1 MRRRLIFSNLAIE
14 GNIEYIQ
21 QKNEFDYLKAL
32 INSLGKGRCIGILL
46 HGPPGT
52 GKTLLATSLAKHFNS
67 KYYIIDGSPDLDRRD
82 IEGNWELFNGET
94 RFNHGPLTRAIEDA
108 NSTGICF
115 IIINEI
121 NAIRESEQISLNSLL
136 SESHINLISK
146 GFEKYSLKETSKL
159 VIIGTMNKG
168 VIGINK
174 LQEAFEDRFL
184 VCPEITYP
192 TKQKEIEIA
201 VKLTGCKDKV
211 AETVVDA
218 ARQIRKQAIKDFS
231 ITKIFST
238 RLIVNFCL
246 IVSKMSSNYLR
257 YNIEN
262 IIINKL
268 GENQEEKKSIAM
280 ILDGKLFED
289 NLRKYLN
296 PQTEIGLG
304 IKGNQE
310 APRAPEAK
318 IVNNFRSK
326 VEMYVFELENANYKN
341 KNGSLMWKFFDWFW
355 QHDRT
360 ALKDYIQ
367 LTEKMGYHEVYNENT
382 GNSHLY
388 NGEITLTYIKWLYRN
403 KNKDLMDFMRRICPV
418 LN

>member
-1 MRRRLIFSNLAIE
+1 M
-14 GNIEYIQ
+14 
-21 QKNEFDYLKAL
+21 KAL

-52 GKTLLATSLAKHFNS
+52 GKTLLATSLAKEFNS
-67 KYYIIDGSPDLDRRD
+67 SYFIIDGSPDLDRRD
-82 IEGNWELFNGET
+82 IEGNWELFNGDT
-94 RFNHGPLTRAIEDA
+94 QFNHGPLTRAIEDA
-108 NSTGICF
+108 NKNGICF
-115 IIINEI
+115 IVINEI

-146 GFEKYSLKETSKL
+146 GFERYSLKETSKL
-159 VIIGTMNKG
+159 VIIGTMNRG

-184 VCPEITYP
+184 VCPEINYP

-201 VKLTGCKDKV
+201 VKLTGCKSNV

-238 RLIVNFCL
+238 RLVVNFCL
-246 IVSKMSSNYLR
+246 IVSNMSPDYLR

-289 NLRKYLN
+289 NLRKTLVPNSKAKSEVYRDLVL
-296 PQTEIGLG
+296 T
-304 IKGNQE
+304 
-310 APRAPEAK
+310 RAPEAK
-318 IVNNFRSK
+318 IISNFRSK
-326 VEMYVFELENANYKN
+326 VEKYVFELGNEKFKN
-341 KNGSLMWKFFDWFW
+341 KSGSLMWKFFAWFW
-355 QHDRT
+355 QNHRT
-360 ALKDYIQ
+360 SLKDYIC
-367 LTEKMGYHEVYNENT
+367 LTEKLGYHKIYKENM
-382 GNSHLY
+382 GQNHLCG
-388 NGEITLTYIKWLYRN
+388 GEITLAYIKWLYRN
-403 KNKDLMDFMRRICPV
+403 RNKDLMDFMRRVCPV

>member
-1 MRRRLIFSNLAIE
+1 M
-14 GNIEYIQ
+14 
-21 QKNEFDYLKAL
+21 KAL
-32 INSLGKGRCIGILL
+32 INSLGNGRCIGILL

-52 GKTLLATSLAKHFNS
+52 GKTLLATSLAKELNS
-67 KYYIIDGSPDLDRRD
+67 SYFIIDGSPDLDRRD
-82 IEGNWELFNGET
+82 IEGNWELINGDTKFNY
-94 RFNHGPLTRAIEDA
+94 GPLTRAIEDA
-108 NSTGICF
+108 NKNGISF
-115 IIINEI
+115 IVINEI

-146 GFEKYSLKETSKL
+146 GFERCSLKETSKL

-168 VIGINK
+168 VLGINK

-201 VKLTGCKDKV
+201 VKLSGCKKIV

-246 IVSKMSSNYLR
+246 IVSNMSPDYLR

-262 IIINKL
+262 VIINKL

-289 NLRKYLN
+289 NLKKYLI
-296 PQTEIGLG
+296 PSSDAKSGLKTNL
-304 IKGNQE
+304 IS
-310 APRAPEAK
+310 PRAPEVK
-318 IVNNFRSK
+318 VISNFKSK
-326 VEMYVFELENANYKN
+326 VEKYVFELGNGKYKN
-341 KNGSLMWKFFDWFW
+341 ENGSLMWKFFDWFW
-355 QHDRT
+355 HQHRT
-360 ALKDYIQ
+360 SLKDYIQ
-367 LTEKMGYHEVYNENT
+367 LTEKLGYDKIYKENT
-382 GNSHLY
+382 RRNHLY
-388 NGEITLTYIKWLYRN
+388 NGEITFRYIKWLYRD

-418 LN
+418 LD

>member
-1 MRRRLIFSNLAIE
+1 
-14 GNIEYIQ
+14 
-21 QKNEFDYLKAL
+21 LKAL
-32 INSLGKGRCIGILL
+32 INSLGSGRCIGILL

-52 GKTLLATSLAKHFNS
+52 GKTLLATSLAKDFNS
-67 KYYIIDGSPDLDRRD
+67 SYFIIDGSPDLDRRD
-82 IEGNWELFNGET
+82 IEGNWELFNGDT
-94 RFNHGPLTRAIEDA
+94 KFNQGPLTRAIEDA
-108 NSTGICF
+108 NNKGISF
-115 IIINEI
+115 IVINEI

-136 SESHINLISK
+136 SENHINLISK
-146 GFEKYSLKETSKL
+146 GFERYSLKETSKL

-192 TKQKEIEIA
+192 AKQKEIEIA
-201 VKLTGCKDKV
+201 VKLSGCKNNV

-246 IVSKMSSNYLR
+246 IVSNMSPDYLR

-289 NLRKYLN
+289 NLRKHLVPN
-296 PQTEIGLG
+296 SK
-304 IKGNQE
+304 IKPGVNKNLVL
-310 APRAPEAK
+310 PRASEAK
-318 IVNNFRSK
+318 IISNFRSK
-326 VEMYVFELENANYKN
+326 VDKYVFELGNEKYKN
-341 KNGSLMWKFFDWFW
+341 KSGSLMWKFFEWFW
-355 QHDRT
+355 HHDRT
-360 ALKDYIQ
+360 SLKDYMQ
-367 LTEKMGYHEVYNENT
+367 LTEKLGYHRVYKEITKHN
-382 GNSHLY
+382 HLY
-388 NGEITLTYIKWLYRN
+388 NGEITFAYIKWLYRSR
-403 KNKDLMDFMRRICPV
+403 NKDLMDFMRRVCPV

>member
-1 MRRRLIFSNLAIE
+1 M
-14 GNIEYIQ
+14 
-21 QKNEFDYLKAL
+21 
-32 INSLGKGRCIGILL
+32 GKGSCIGILL

-52 GKTLLATSLAKHFNS
+52 GKTLLATSLAKEFNS
-67 KYYIIDGSPDLDRRD
+67 SYFIIDGSPDLDRRD
-82 IEGNWELFNGET
+82 IEGNWELFNGDT
-94 RFNHGPLTRAIEDA
+94 KFNQGPLTRAIEDA
-108 NSTGICF
+108 NSNGISF
-115 IIINEI
+115 IVINEI

-146 GFEKYSLKETSKL
+146 GFERYSLKKSSKL

-192 TKQKEIEIA
+192 SKKKEIEIA
-201 VKLTGCKDKV
+201 IKLSGCKKLV

-218 ARQIRKQAIKDFS
+218 ARQIRKQAMKDFS

-246 IVSKMSSNYLR
+246 IVSNMSPDYLR

-289 NLRKYLN
+289 NLKKYLN
-296 PQTEIGLG
+296 LRSDVKSDIKAG
-304 IKGNQE
+304 IILQ
-310 APRAPEAK
+310 RAPEAK
-318 IVNNFRSK
+318 VISNFKSK
-326 VEMYVFELENANYKN
+326 VEKYVFELGNGKYKN
-341 KNGSLMWKFFDWFW
+341 KSGSLMWKFFEWFW
-355 QHDRT
+355 KEHRT
-360 ALKDYIQ
+360 SLKDYLQ
-367 LTEKMGYHEVYNENT
+367 LTEKLGYHKVYKEST
-382 GNSHLY
+382 GHSHLY
-388 NGEITLTYIKWLYRN
+388 NGEITFAFIKWLYRS
-403 KNKDLMDFMRRICPV
+403 KNKDLMDFMRRTCPV
-418 LN
+418 LD

>member
-1 MRRRLIFSNLAIE
+1 
-14 GNIEYIQ
+14 
-21 QKNEFDYLKAL
+21 LKAL
-32 INSLGKGRCIGILL
+32 INSLGNGRCIGILL

-52 GKTLLATSLAKHFNS
+52 GKTLLATSLAKEFNS
-67 KYYIIDGSPDLDRRD
+67 SYFIIDGSPDLDRRD
-82 IEGNWELFNGET
+82 IEGNWELFNGDT
-94 RFNHGPLTRAIEDA
+94 KFNHGPLTRAIEDA
-108 NSTGICF
+108 NKNGISF
-115 IIINEI
+115 IVINEI

-146 GFEKYSLKETSKL
+146 GFERCSLKGTSKL
-159 VIIGTMNKG
+159 VIIGTMNKS
-168 VIGINK
+168 VLGINK

-201 VKLTGCKDKV
+201 VKLSGCKKMV

-246 IVSKMSSNYLR
+246 IVSNMSPDYLR

-262 IIINKL
+262 VIINKL

-289 NLRKYLN
+289 NLKKYLVPN
-296 PQTEIGLG
+296 SDDKSG
-304 IKGNQE
+304 IKTDLNF
-310 APRAPEAK
+310 PRAPEAK
-318 IVNNFRSK
+318 IISNFKSK
-326 VEMYVFELENANYKN
+326 VEKYVFELGNGKYKN

-355 QHDRT
+355 QQYRT
-360 ALKDYIQ
+360 SLKDYIQ
-367 LTEKMGYHEVYNENT
+367 LTEKLGYHKVYKENT
-382 GNSHLY
+382 GHDHLY
-388 NGEITLTYIKWLYRN
+388 NGEITFRYIKWLYRN

-418 LN
+418 LD

>member
-1 MRRRLIFSNLAIE
+1 M
-14 GNIEYIQ
+14 
-21 QKNEFDYLKAL
+21 KAL
-32 INSLGKGRCIGILL
+32 INSLGQGRCIGILL

-52 GKTLLATSLAKHFNS
+52 GKTLLATSLAKEFNS
-67 KYYIIDGSPDLDRRD
+67 SYFIIDGSPDLDRRD
-82 IEGNWELFNGET
+82 IEGNWELFNGDT
-94 RFNHGPLTRAIEDA
+94 RFNHGPLTRAIKDA
-108 NSTGICF
+108 NSNGISF
-115 IIINEI
+115 IVINEI

-146 GFEKYSLKETSKL
+146 GFERYSLKKSSKL

-192 TKQKEIEIA
+192 SKKKEIEIA
-201 VKLTGCKDKV
+201 VKLSGCKKMV

-246 IVSKMSSNYLR
+246 IVSNMSPDYLR

-289 NLRKYLN
+289 NLKKYLN
-296 PQTEIGLG
+296 LRSDVKSDIKAG
-304 IKGNQE
+304 IILQ
-310 APRAPEAK
+310 RAPEAK
-318 IVNNFRSK
+318 VISNFKSK
-326 VEMYVFELENANYKN
+326 VEKYVFELGNGKYKN
-341 KNGSLMWKFFDWFW
+341 KSGSLMWKFFEWFW
-355 QHDRT
+355 KEHRT
-360 ALKDYIQ
+360 SLKDYLQ
-367 LTEKMGYHEVYNENT
+367 LTEKLGYHKVYKEST
-382 GNSHLY
+382 GHSHLY
-388 NGEITLTYIKWLYRN
+388 NGEITFAFIKWLYRS
-403 KNKDLMDFMRRICPV
+403 KNKDLMDFMRRTCPV
-418 LN
+418 LD

>member
-1 MRRRLIFSNLAIE
+1 M
-14 GNIEYIQ
+14 
-21 QKNEFDYLKAL
+21 KAL
-32 INSLGKGRCIGILL
+32 INSLSNGRCIGILL

-52 GKTLLATSLAKHFNS
+52 GKTLLATSLAKEFNS
-67 KYYIIDGSPDLDRRD
+67 SYFIIDGSPDLDRRD
-82 IEGNWELFNGET
+82 IEGNWELFNGNT
-94 RFNHGPLTRAIEDA
+94 KFNQGPLTRAIEDA
-108 NSTGICF
+108 NNNGISF
-115 IIINEI
+115 IVINEI

-146 GFEKYSLKETSKL
+146 GFERYSLKETSKL

-192 TKQKEIEIA
+192 AKQKEIEIA
-201 VKLTGCKDKV
+201 VKLSGCKNNV

-246 IVSKMSSNYLR
+246 IVSNMSPDYLR

-289 NLRKYLN
+289 NLRKYLVPN
-296 PQTEIGLG
+296 SKVKPDVNKDLVL
-304 IKGNQE
+304 
-310 APRAPEAK
+310 PRAPEAK
-318 IVNNFRSK
+318 IISNFRSK
-326 VEMYVFELENANYKN
+326 VDKYVFELGNEKYKN
-341 KNGSLMWKFFDWFW
+341 KSGSLMWKFFEWFW
-355 QHDRT
+355 DHYRT
-360 ALKDYIQ
+360 SLKDYIQ
-367 LTEKMGYHEVYNENT
+367 LTEKLGYHKVYKEITKHN
-382 GNSHLY
+382 HLC
-388 NGEITLTYIKWLYRN
+388 NGEITLTYIKWLYRS
-403 KNKDLMDFMRRICPV
+403 KNKDLMDFMRRVCPV

>member
-1 MRRRLIFSNLAIE
+1 
-14 GNIEYIQ
+14 
-21 QKNEFDYLKAL
+21 LKAL
-32 INSLGKGRCIGILL
+32 INSLGNGRCIGILL

-52 GKTLLATSLAKHFNS
+52 GKTLLATSLAKEFNS
-67 KYYIIDGSPDLDRRD
+67 SYFIIDGSPDLDRRD
-82 IEGNWELFNGET
+82 IEGNWELFNGDT
-94 RFNHGPLTRAIEDA
+94 KFNHGPLTRAIEDA
-108 NSTGICF
+108 NKNGISF
-115 IIINEI
+115 IVINEI

-146 GFEKYSLKETSKL
+146 GFERCSLKGTSKL
-159 VIIGTMNKG
+159 VIIGTMNKS
-168 VIGINK
+168 VLGINK

-201 VKLTGCKDKV
+201 VKLSGCKKMV

-246 IVSKMSSNYLR
+246 IVSNMSPDYLR

-262 IIINKL
+262 VIINKL

-289 NLRKYLN
+289 NLKKYLVPN
-296 PQTEIGLG
+296 SDDKSG
-304 IKGNQE
+304 IKTDLIF
-310 APRAPEAK
+310 PRAPEAK
-318 IVNNFRSK
+318 IISNFKSK
-326 VEMYVFELENANYKN
+326 VEKYVFELGNGKYKN

-355 QHDRT
+355 QQYRT
-360 ALKDYIQ
+360 SLKDYIQ
-367 LTEKMGYHEVYNENT
+367 LTEKLGYHKVYKENT
-382 GNSHLY
+382 GHDHLY
-388 NGEITLTYIKWLYRN
+388 NGEITFRYIKWLYRN
-403 KNKDLMDFMRRICPV
+403 KNKDLMDFMKRICPV
-418 LN
+418 LD

>member
-1 MRRRLIFSNLAIE
+1 
-14 GNIEYIQ
+14 
-21 QKNEFDYLKAL
+21 LKAL
-32 INSLGKGRCIGILL
+32 INSLGKGRCNGILL

-52 GKTLLATSLAKHFNS
+52 GKTLLATSLAKEFNS
-67 KYYIIDGSPDLDRRD
+67 SYFIIDGSPDLDRRD
-82 IEGNWELFNGET
+82 IEGNWELFNGDT
-94 RFNHGPLTRAIEDA
+94 KFNHGPLTRAIEDA
-108 NSTGICF
+108 NNNGISF
-115 IIINEI
+115 IVINEI

-146 GFEKYSLKETSKL
+146 GFERYSLKESSKL

-192 TKQKEIEIA
+192 SKQKEIEIA
-201 VKLTGCKDKV
+201 VKLSGCKKMV

-246 IVSKMSSNYLR
+246 IVSNMSPDYLR

-289 NLRKYLN
+289 NLKKYLTLTSDVKSDII
-296 PQTEIGLG
+296 PG
-304 IKGNQE
+304 IILQ
-310 APRAPEAK
+310 RAPEAK
-318 IVNNFRSK
+318 IISNFKSK
-326 VEMYVFELENANYKN
+326 VEKYVFELGNEKYKN
-341 KNGSLMWKFFDWFW
+341 KSGSLMWKFFEWFW
-355 QHDRT
+355 KEHRT
-360 ALKDYIQ
+360 SLKDYLQ
-367 LTEKMGYHEVYNENT
+367 LTEKMGYHKVYKEST
-382 GNSHLY
+382 SHSHLY
-388 NGEITLTYIKWLYRN
+388 NGEITLLYIKWLYRS
-403 KNKDLMDFMRRICPV
+403 KNKDLMDFMRRTCPV
-418 LN
+418 LD

>member
-1 MRRRLIFSNLAIE
+1 MINR
-14 GNIEYIQ
+14 NIEYIQ
-21 QKNEFDYLKAL
+21 QRNEFDYLKAL
-32 INSLGKGRCIGILL
+32 IDSLGKGRCIGILL

-52 GKTLLATSLAKHFNS
+52 GKTLLAKTLAKKSNS
-67 KYYIIDGSPDLDRRD
+67 SYFIIDGSPDLDRRD
-82 IEGNWELFNGET
+82 IEGNWELFNGDT

-108 NSTGICF
+108 NNNGMSF

-146 GFEKYSLKETSKL
+146 GFERYSLKETSKL

-168 VIGINK
+168 VLGINK

-201 VKLTGCKDKV
+201 VKLSGCKKIV

-246 IVSKMSSNYLR
+246 IVSNMSSDYLR

-289 NLRKYLN
+289 NLKKCLTQNYD
-296 PQTEIGLG
+296 
-304 IKGNQE
+304 IKSDLKKE
-310 APRAPEAK
+310 LISPRATEAK
-318 IVNNFRSK
+318 IISNFKSK
-326 VEMYVFELENANYKN
+326 VEKYVFELENGKFKN

-355 QHDRT
+355 QHHRT
-360 ALKDYIQ
+360 SLKNYIQ
-367 LTEKMGYHEVYNENT
+367 LTEKLGYHKAYKEFS
-382 GNSHLY
+382 GLSHLY
-388 NGEITLTYIKWLYRN
+388 HGEITLSYIKWLYRN

-418 LN
+418 LD

>member
-1 MRRRLIFSNLAIE
+1 M
-14 GNIEYIQ
+14 
-21 QKNEFDYLKAL
+21 KAL
-32 INSLGKGRCIGILL
+32 INSLGNGRCIGILL

-52 GKTLLATSLAKHFNS
+52 GKTLLATSLAKDFNS
-67 KYYIIDGSPDLDRRD
+67 SYFIIDGSPDLDRRD
-82 IEGNWELFNGET
+82 IEGNWELFNGDT
-94 RFNHGPLTRAIEDA
+94 KFNQGPLTRAIEDA
-108 NSTGICF
+108 NNNGISF
-115 IIINEI
+115 IVINEI

-136 SESHINLISK
+136 SENHINLISK
-146 GFEKYSLKETSKL
+146 GFERYSLKETSKL

-192 TKQKEIEIA
+192 AKQKEIEIA
-201 VKLTGCKDKV
+201 VKLSGCKKNV

-246 IVSKMSSNYLR
+246 IVSNMSPDYLR

-280 ILDGKLFED
+280 ILDGKLFEE
-289 NLRKYLN
+289 NLRKHLVPN
-296 PQTEIGLG
+296 SKPKTG
-304 IKGNQE
+304 INKDLILPK
-310 APRAPEAK
+310 ATEAK
-318 IVNNFRSK
+318 IISNFRSK
-326 VEMYVFELENANYKN
+326 VDKYVFELGNEKYKN
-341 KNGSLMWKFFDWFW
+341 KSGSLMWKFFERFW
-355 QHDRT
+355 NHNRT
-360 ALKDYIQ
+360 SLKDYIQ
-367 LTEKMGYHEVYNENT
+367 LTEKLGYHKVYKEITKHN
-382 GNSHLY
+382 HLY
-388 NGEITLTYIKWLYRN
+388 NGEITLAYIKWLYRSR
-403 KNKDLMDFMRRICPV
+403 NKDLMDFMRRVCPV

>member
-1 MRRRLIFSNLAIE
+1 M
-14 GNIEYIQ
+14 
-21 QKNEFDYLKAL
+21 
-32 INSLGKGRCIGILL
+32 
-46 HGPPGT
+46 
-52 GKTLLATSLAKHFNS
+52 
-67 KYYIIDGSPDLDRRD
+67 
-82 IEGNWELFNGET
+82 
-94 RFNHGPLTRAIEDA
+94 TRAIEEA
-108 NSTGICF
+108 NRNGISF

-146 GFEKYSLKETSKL
+146 GFERYSLKDTSKL

-192 TKQKEIEIA
+192 SKQKEIEIA
-201 VKLTGCKDKV
+201 VKLTGCKSQV

-246 IVSKMSSNYLR
+246 IVSSMSSAYLR

-262 IIINKL
+262 VIINKL

-289 NLRKYLN
+289 NLRKYLI
-296 PQTEIGLG
+296 PKSD
-304 IKGNQE
+304 IKSGVIMNQII
-310 APRAPEAK
+310 PRAPEAK
-318 IVNNFRSK
+318 IINNFRSK
-326 VEMYVFELENANYKN
+326 VEKYVFELENTKYKN
-341 KNGSLMWKFFDWFW
+341 KNGSLMWKFFEWFW
-355 QHDRT
+355 EHDRT
-360 ALKDYIQ
+360 SLKDYMQ
-367 LTEKMGYHEVYNENT
+367 LTEKLGYHKVYKDIT
-382 GNSHLY
+382 GLSHLY
-388 NGEITLTYIKWLYRN
+388 NGEITFKYIKWLYRN
-403 KNKDLMDFMRRICPV
+403 KNRDLMDFMKRICPV

>member
-1 MRRRLIFSNLAIE
+1 M
-14 GNIEYIQ
+14 
-21 QKNEFDYLKAL
+21 
-32 INSLGKGRCIGILL
+32 GKGRCIGILL

-52 GKTLLATSLAKHFNS
+52 GKTLLATSLAKEFNS
-67 KYYIIDGSPDLDRRD
+67 SYYIIDGSPDLDRRD
-82 IEGNWELFNGET
+82 IEGNWELFNGDT

-108 NSTGICF
+108 NKTGISF
-115 IIINEI
+115 IVINEI

-146 GFEKYSLKETSKL
+146 GFERYSLKETSKL

-192 TKQKEIEIA
+192 SKQKEIEIA
-201 VKLTGCKDKV
+201 VKLTGCKNKV

-246 IVSKMSSNYLR
+246 IISNMSSSYLR

-262 IIINKL
+262 VIINKL

-289 NLRKYLN
+289 NLRKYLA
-296 PQTEIGLG
+296 PKTDKKSGAI
-304 IKGNQE
+304 INQIT
-310 APRAPEAK
+310 PRPPEVK

-326 VEMYVFELENANYKN
+326 VEKYVFELENNKYKN
-341 KNGSLMWKFFDWFW
+341 ENGSLMWKFFEWFW
-355 QHDRT
+355 KHDRT
-360 ALKDYIQ
+360 SLKDYIQ
-367 LTEKMGYHEVYNENT
+367 LTEKLGYHKVYNDIT
-382 GNSHLY
+382 GHNHLY
-388 NGEITLTYIKWLYRN
+388 NGEITFKYIKWLYRN
-403 KNKDLMDFMRRICPV
+403 KNKDLMDFMRRVCPV

>member
-1 MRRRLIFSNLAIE
+1 M
-14 GNIEYIQ
+14 GN
-21 QKNEFDYLKAL
+21 
-32 INSLGKGRCIGILL
+32 GRCIGILL

-52 GKTLLATSLAKHFNS
+52 GKTLLATSLAKEFNS
-67 KYYIIDGSPDLDRRD
+67 SYFIIDGSPDLDRRD
-82 IEGNWELFNGET
+82 IEGNWELFNGNT
-94 RFNHGPLTRAIEDA
+94 RFNQGPLTRAIEDA
-108 NSTGICF
+108 NTNGISF
-115 IIINEI
+115 IVINEI

-146 GFEKYSLKETSKL
+146 GFERYSLKESSKL

-192 TKQKEIEIA
+192 SKQKEIEIA
-201 VKLTGCKDKV
+201 VKLTGCKNQI

-246 IVSKMSSNYLR
+246 IVSNMSPAYLR

-280 ILDGKLFED
+280 ILDGKMFED
-289 NLRKYLN
+289 NLKKYLV
-296 PQTEIGLG
+296 PKSDTKMG
-304 IKGNQE
+304 IMMNQIT
-310 APRAPEAK
+310 PRASEAK
-318 IVNNFRSK
+318 IINNFRSK
-326 VEMYVFELENANYKN
+326 VEKYVFELENNKYIN

-355 QHDRT
+355 KHDST
-360 ALKDYIQ
+360 SLKDYLQ
-367 LTEKMGYHEVYNENT
+367 LTEKLGFHKVYKDNT
-382 GNSHLY
+382 GKNHLR
-388 NGEITLTYIKWLYRN
+388 NGEITLSYIRWLYRT

-418 LN
+418 LR

>member
-1 MRRRLIFSNLAIE
+1 
-14 GNIEYIQ
+14 
-21 QKNEFDYLKAL
+21 LKAL
-32 INSLGKGRCIGILL
+32 INSLGKGSCIGILL

-52 GKTLLATSLAKHFNS
+52 GKTLLATSLAKDFNS
-67 KYYIIDGSPDLDRRD
+67 SYFIIDGSPDLDRRD
-82 IEGNWELFNGET
+82 IEGNWELFNGDT
-94 RFNHGPLTRAIEDA
+94 KFNHGPLTRAIEDA
-108 NSTGICF
+108 NNNGISF
-115 IIINEI
+115 IVINEI

-146 GFEKYSLKETSKL
+146 GFERYSLKETSKL

-184 VCPEITYP
+184 VCPEINYP
-192 TKQKEIEIA
+192 SKQKEIEIA
-201 VKLTGCKDKV
+201 VKLSGCKKMV

-246 IVSKMSSNYLR
+246 IVSNMSPEYLR

-262 IIINKL
+262 VIINKL

-289 NLRKYLN
+289 NLKKYLN
-296 PQTEIGLG
+296 LRSDAKANVEVDLLSQ
-304 IKGNQE
+304 
-310 APRAPEAK
+310 RAPEAK
-318 IVNNFRSK
+318 IISNFKSK
-326 VEMYVFELENANYKN
+326 VEKYVFELGNSKYKN
-341 KNGSLMWKFFDWFW
+341 KSGSLMWKFFEWFW
-355 QHDRT
+355 KEQRT
-360 ALKDYIQ
+360 SLKDYIQ
-367 LTEKMGYHEVYNENT
+367 LTEKLGYHKVYKEST
-382 GNSHLY
+382 GQNYLY
-388 NGEITLTYIKWLYRN
+388 RGEITYNYIKWLYRN
-403 KNKDLMDFMRRICPV
+403 KNKDLMDFMRRTCPV
-418 LN
+418 LD

>member
-1 MRRRLIFSNLAIE
+1 M
-14 GNIEYIQ
+14 
-21 QKNEFDYLKAL
+21 KAL

-52 GKTLLATSLAKHFNS
+52 GKTLLATSLAKEFNS
-67 KYYIIDGSPDLDRRD
+67 SYFIIDGSPDLDRRD
-82 IEGNWELFNGET
+82 IEGNWELFNGDT
-94 RFNHGPLTRAIEDA
+94 KFNHGPLTRAIEDA
-108 NSTGICF
+108 NSNGISF
-115 IIINEI
+115 IVINEI

-146 GFEKYSLKETSKL
+146 GFERCSLKETSKL
-159 VIIGTMNKG
+159 VIIGTMNKS
-168 VIGINK
+168 VLGINK

-192 TKQKEIEIA
+192 SKQKEIEIA
-201 VKLTGCKDKV
+201 VKLSGCKKIV

-246 IVSKMSSNYLR
+246 IISKMSPDYLR

-289 NLRKYLN
+289 NLMKHLDLKSEVKSGAK
-296 PQTEIGLG
+296 TG
-304 IKGNQE
+304 ISSPK
-310 APRAPEAK
+310 PPEAK
-318 IVNNFRSK
+318 IVSNFRSK
-326 VEMYVFELENANYKN
+326 VEKYVFEIGNDKYKN
-341 KNGSLMWKFFDWFW
+341 KNGGLMWKFFAWFW

-367 LTEKMGYHEVYNENT
+367 LTEKLGYHRFYKEST
-382 GNSHLY
+382 GHNHLY
-388 NGEITLTYIKWLYRN
+388 NGEITFIYIKWLYRN
-403 KNKDLMDFMRRICPV
+403 KNRDLMDFMRRICPV

>member
-1 MRRRLIFSNLAIE
+1 M
-14 GNIEYIQ
+14 
-21 QKNEFDYLKAL
+21 KAL
-32 INSLGKGRCIGILL
+32 INSLGQGRCIGILL

-52 GKTLLATSLAKHFNS
+52 GKTLLATSLAKEFNS
-67 KYYIIDGSPDLDRRD
+67 SYFIIDGSPDLDRRD
-82 IEGNWELFNGET
+82 IEGNWELFNGDT
-94 RFNHGPLTRAIEDA
+94 RFNHGPLTRAIKDA
-108 NSTGICF
+108 NRNGISF
-115 IIINEI
+115 IVINEI

-146 GFEKYSLKETSKL
+146 GFERYSLKETSKL

-168 VIGINK
+168 VLGINK

-184 VCPEITYP
+184 VCPEISYP

-201 VKLTGCKDKV
+201 VKLSGCKKMV

-246 IVSKMSSNYLR
+246 IVSNMSSDYLR

-289 NLRKYLN
+289 NLKKYLVQN
-296 PQTEIGLG
+296 SDAISDIKQGL
-304 IKGNQE
+304 IS
-310 APRAPEAK
+310 PRATEAK
-318 IVNNFRSK
+318 IISNFKSK
-326 VEMYVFELENANYKN
+326 VEKYVFELENGKYKN

-355 QHDRT
+355 QQHRT
-360 ALKDYIQ
+360 SLKAYIQ
-367 LTEKMGYHEVYNENT
+367 LTEKLGYHKVYKEFTRHN
-382 GNSHLY
+382 HLY
-388 NGEITLTYIKWLYRN
+388 NGEITLSYIKWLYRN
-403 KNKDLMDFMRRICPV
+403 KNEDLMDFMRRICPV

>member
-1 MRRRLIFSNLAIE
+1 
-14 GNIEYIQ
+14 
-21 QKNEFDYLKAL
+21 
-32 INSLGKGRCIGILL
+32 GRCIGILL

-52 GKTLLATSLAKHFNS
+52 GKTLLATSLAKSFNS
-67 KYYIIDGSPDLDRRD
+67 SYFIIDGSPDLDRRD
-82 IEGNWELFNGET
+82 IEGNWELFNGDT
-94 RFNHGPLTRAIEDA
+94 KFNQGPLIRAIKDA
-108 NSTGICF
+108 NNNSISF
-115 IIINEI
+115 IVINEI

-146 GFEKYSLKETSKL
+146 GFERYSLKETSKL

-192 TKQKEIEIA
+192 SKQKEIEIA
-201 VKLTGCKDKV
+201 IKLSGCKKMV

-218 ARQIRKQAIKDFS
+218 ARQIRKQAMKDFS

-246 IVSKMSSNYLR
+246 IISKMTPNYLR

-280 ILDGKLFED
+280 ILDGKLFEA
-289 NLRKYLN
+289 NLKKYLAPN
-296 PQTEIGLG
+296 SNIKSDIITELIP
-304 IKGNQE
+304 
-310 APRAPEAK
+310 PRANEAS
-318 IVNNFRSK
+318 IISNFRNK
-326 VEMYVFELENANYKN
+326 VEKYEFELGNGKYKN
-341 KNGSLMWKFFDWFW
+341 KSGSLMWKFFDWFW
-355 QHDRT
+355 HQHRT
-360 ALKDYIQ
+360 SLKDYLQ
-367 LTEKMGYHEVYNENT
+367 LTEKLGYHKLYKEYS
-382 GNSHLY
+382 GRSHLY
-388 NGEITLTYIKWLYRN
+388 NGEITFSYIKWLYRN
-403 KNKDLMDFMRRICPV
+403 KNRDLMDFMRRICPV
-418 LN
+418 LD

>member
-1 MRRRLIFSNLAIE
+1 M
-14 GNIEYIQ
+14 
-21 QKNEFDYLKAL
+21 
-32 INSLGKGRCIGILL
+32 L

-52 GKTLLATSLAKHFNS
+52 GKTLLATSLAKELNS
-67 KYYIIDGSPDLDRRD
+67 SYFIIDGSPDLDRRD
-82 IEGNWELFNGET
+82 IEGNWELFNGDT
-94 RFNHGPLTRAIEDA
+94 KFNHGPLTRAIEDA
-108 NSTGICF
+108 NNSGISF
-115 IIINEI
+115 IVINEI

-146 GFEKYSLKETSKL
+146 GFERYSLKESSKL

-192 TKQKEIEIA
+192 SKQKEIEIA
-201 VKLTGCKDKV
+201 VKLSGCKKMV

-246 IVSKMSSNYLR
+246 IVSNMSPEYLR

-262 IIINKL
+262 VIINKL

-289 NLRKYLN
+289 NLKKYLN
-296 PQTEIGLG
+296 IRSDVKSCVKAGLSS
-304 IKGNQE
+304 Q
-310 APRAPEAK
+310 RAPEAK
-318 IVNNFRSK
+318 IISNFKSK
-326 VEMYVFELENANYKN
+326 VEKYVFELGNGKYKN
-341 KNGSLMWKFFDWFW
+341 KNGSLMWKFFKWFW
-355 QHDRT
+355 QEYRT
-360 ALKDYIQ
+360 SLKDYIQ
-367 LTEKMGYHEVYNENT
+367 LTEKLGYHKVYQEST
-382 GNSHLY
+382 GHSHLY
-388 NGEITLTYIKWLYRN
+388 NGEITLSYIKWLYRN
-403 KNKDLMDFMRRICPV
+403 RNKDLMDFMRRTCPV